1 MGLFM
6 CIRFM
11 VVVKTIPQVKIS
23 TKKARNFKFCTV
35 QTLFLKSPKIPKF
48 HALSADFLL
57 MSAFPGQKF
66 LKYCENWTIFKL
78 LYLGNK

>member
-35 QTLFLKSPKIPKF
+35 HTYFSNLQKIPKF
-48 HALSADFLL
+48 HALSDFLL
-57 MSAFPGQKF
+57 TSAFPGQKF
-66 LKYCENWTIFKL
+66 LKYCENWIIFKL